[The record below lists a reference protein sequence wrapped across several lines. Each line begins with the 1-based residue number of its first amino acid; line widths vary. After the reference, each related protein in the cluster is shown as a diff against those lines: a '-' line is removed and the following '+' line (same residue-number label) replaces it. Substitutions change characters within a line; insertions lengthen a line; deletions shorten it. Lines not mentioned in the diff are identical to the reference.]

1 MAIGKSI
8 RYFRLQR
15 EKKKLQ
21 KKVDYWTR
29 KTKPYT
35 TKLSFWTRKLN
46 SVKAKIRNLNKQ
58 CLINNK
64 CKMEFNVDLKSD
76 KFLGGMN
83 VHHVIMIGL
92 LVYIAFYKK

>member
-1 MAIGKSI
+1 MALGKSI

-35 TKLSFWTRKLN
+35 TKLSFWRRKLD
-46 SVKAKIRNLNKQ
+46 SVKAKIRNLNK
-58 CLINNK
+58 
-64 CKMEFNVDLKSD
+64 
-76 KFLGGMN
+76 
-83 VHHVIMIGL
+83 
-92 LVYIAFYKK
+92 

>member
-8 RYFRLQR
+8 RYFKLQR

-35 TKLSFWTRKLN
+35 TKLAFWRRKLD
-46 SVKAKIRNLNKQ
+46 SVKAKIRRLNK
-58 CLINNK
+58 
-64 CKMEFNVDLKSD
+64 
-76 KFLGGMN
+76 
-83 VHHVIMIGL
+83 
-92 LVYIAFYKK
+92 